1 MAKKQIA
8 GKMETLTIKIPA
20 ELKRRLKA
28 ASRHQ
33 MTPFVLGAL
42 ERAIEQAEQ
51 RARGEMVK
59 PLVPYEVF
67 EELCKNAMQGG
78 GGYQSAGAYLAAEA
92 RSILESRGKPAE
104 EVRAA
109 LTTLRAA
116 CRPLAGV
123 RELTRLKALPEAKRL
138 LAALEFHFEEFLW
151 RVPTRRRPSLLQG
164 FLTAVEEG
172 SAKL

>member
-1 MAKKQIA
+1 MAKKKIT
-8 GKMETLTIKIPA
+8 GKMETLTIKISS

-42 ERAIEQAEQ
+42 EQAIERAEQ
-51 RARGEMVK
+51 EATDQVNQPRS
-59 PLVPYEVF
+59 PYDVF
-67 EELCKNAMQGG
+67 KGLCENAKQGG

-92 RSILESRGKPAE
+92 RPILESDDSPAD

-123 RELTRLKALPEAKRL
+123 RELERLRALPEAKRL
-138 LAALEFHFEEFLW
+138 LAALEFDFEEFL
-151 RVPTRRRPSLLQG
+151 RLVPTRRLPSLLQG